1 MARPKRRGNYRFLNV
16 SIKES
21 VLDQLNQYAEETH
34 IPKNAIT
41 EMALREYLNQRL
53 SVEDDEENQ

>member
-21 VLDQLNQYAEETH
+21 VLDQLDQYAEETH

-41 EMALREYLNQRL
+41 EMALLEYLNKRL
-53 SVEDDEENQ
+53 ENKENKIDG